1 MRTPAYITVYNAI
14 KNKILDGVYKTGDF
28 LPTENELCEMFS
40 VSRTT
45 VRKAVEALSHEGML
59 SVQQGHGTVVLDYAV
74 FQNMN
79 VITGFT
85 ETLKRRGKQV
95 SLKFLNI
102 YKEKAD
108 AKMAKKLGI
117 EEGAE
122 IAHVERVS
130 CSDGVPIAFIQNWI
144 PYNLV
149 NGIEK
154 RAGEISSLYKFLQN
168 EYFISI
174 DMTKDRISASAA
186 NNFSAE
192 LLDVE
197 IGHPM
202 LCDERIC
209 YMKYK
214 PVCLDKLI
222 INSDMYEFDI
232 NLYKKN

>member
-1 MRTPAYITVYNAI
+1 
-14 KNKILDGVYKTGDF
+14 
-28 LPTENELCEMFS
+28 MFS

-59 SVQQGHGTVVLDYAV
+59 SVQQGYGTVVLDYAV

-85 ETLKRRGKQV
+85 ETLKKRGKKV
-95 SLKFLNI
+95 SLKFIKI
-102 YKEKAD
+102 YKERAD
-108 AKMAKKLGI
+108 ARIAKKLGI
-117 EEGAE
+117 EEGVE

-144 PYNLV
+144 PYRLV
-149 NGIEK
+149 QGIEK
-154 RAGEISSLYKFLQN
+154 REDEISSLYEFLQK

-174 DMTKDRISASAA
+174 DMAKDRISASAA
-186 NNFSAE
+186 NAAAAA

-197 IGHPM
+197 IGHPL

-214 PVCLDKLI
+214 PVCVDTLI
-222 INSDMYEFDI
+222 ICGDMYEFDI